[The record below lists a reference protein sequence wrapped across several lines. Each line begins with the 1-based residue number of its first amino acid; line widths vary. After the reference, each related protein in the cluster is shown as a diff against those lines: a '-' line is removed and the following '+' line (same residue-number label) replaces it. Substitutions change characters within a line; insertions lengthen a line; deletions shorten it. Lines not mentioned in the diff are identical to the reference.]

1 MLTRWQ
7 TVKRDQSGKSTT
19 VFCLHYYRNR
29 LPDKCLLI
37 SLVFRCGLTLD
48 RVTGLC
54 LWFTHVRA
62 VLSNVII
69 RGREKW
75 NKMRNKFV
83 LAFWLRLY
91 GICSWSQLK
100 IWCSESRKS
109 KTLLNSSRKLVP
121 LHYSN
126 FILQQRTGNYR
137 HSQVWYLT
145 GSMGGCVEAFVLRR

>member
-29 LPDKCLLI
+29 LAGKCLLI

-48 RVTGLC
+48 RATGLC
-54 LWFTHVRA
+54 LWFPHVRA
-62 VLSNVII
+62 VLSESSEEGKN
-69 RGREKW
+69 ETKW
-75 NKMRNKFV
+75 GNKFV

-126 FILQQRTGNYR
+126 FILQQRAGNYR